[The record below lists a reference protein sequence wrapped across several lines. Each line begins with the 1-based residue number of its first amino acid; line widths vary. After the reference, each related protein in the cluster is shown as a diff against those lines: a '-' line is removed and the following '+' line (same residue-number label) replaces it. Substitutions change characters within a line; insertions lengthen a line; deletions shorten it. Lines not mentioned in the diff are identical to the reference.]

1 MSLNIHKDDLL
12 RQGSLIGEK
21 IGFEKGVADGI
32 NKGARQKALQDAGN
46 LKRLGVAIDIIVQAI
61 GLSKQEV
68 EDI

>member
-1 MSLNIHKDDLL
+1 MA
-12 RQGSLIGEK
+12 GEK